1 MSKCKAKSKATNRD
15 RVDLINFVID
25 ATADVNLARRFLKC
39 NSAKKIRKFFK
50 TEGYDDIP
58 LNDCKDILAAS
69 KKMHGHGISPTGVPV
84 NTSAKK
90 GY

>member
-1 MSKCKAKSKATNRD
+1 MSKRKATNRD

-25 ATADVNLARRFLKC
+25 ATADKNLARRFLKC
-39 NSAKKIRKFFK
+39 KSAKKIRNFFIK
-50 TEGYDDIP
+50 EGYDDIP

-69 KKMHGHGISPTGVPV
+69 KKMRGHGVSTTGVPV
-84 NTSAKK
+84 STSANK